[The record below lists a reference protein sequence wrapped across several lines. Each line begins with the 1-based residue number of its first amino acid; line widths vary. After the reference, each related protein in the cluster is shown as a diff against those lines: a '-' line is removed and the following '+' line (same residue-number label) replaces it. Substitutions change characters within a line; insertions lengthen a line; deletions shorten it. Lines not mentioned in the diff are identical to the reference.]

1 MRIVQVSEARTKLT
15 QLMDDVA
22 AKHQPIMIA
31 GKRNSAVMLALDD
44 WAAIQKTLFLSTD
57 TKMRQSIRDGMNT
70 PVSQLDSSL
79 DW

>member
-44 WAAIQKTLFLSTD
+44 WTAIQGMLFLSTD

-70 PVSQLDSSL
+70 PVNQLDSSL

>member
-44 WAAIQKTLFLSTD
+44 WTAIQETLFLSTD

-70 PVSQLDSSL
+70 PVNQLDSSL

>member
-44 WAAIQKTLFLSTD
+44 WAAIQETLFLSTD

-70 PVSQLDSSL
+70 PVNQLDSNL
-79 DW
+79 D